1 MTDVSTN
8 HGRVSR
14 RTMLRLGAAGTAATG
29 MAAAKIIATPDLA
42 DKGWLNRNGLF
53 EAAAVAWSDSVYIE
67 NFPTSP
73 LILEPF
79 KDALTIPKAAKP
91 TPASTWK
98 SWAESPRKDKQ
109 ASSPD
114 STHQMWCDETP
125 GATPGLEP
133 IVYEFD
139 LLVRGH
145 SFTSSKVLPID
156 SAGNPTVSFDSN
168 GASYPAGTVRTL
180 PQSTIYGFNGTFPGP
195 MVNAEYG
202 KPVVIRFRN
211 RLDENPWGLDRQDFG
226 APDWSFLTHLHNA
239 HTAPE
244 SDGNPHY
251 TMNYGPRYQGYRPG
265 EWCDNLY
272 LNWPAGGDDREKQS
286 FFW

>member
-79 KDALTIPKAAKP
+79 KDALAIPKAAKP

-109 ASSPD
+109 SSSPD
-114 STHQMWCDETP
+114 TTHQIWCDETP
-125 GATPGLEP
+125 GATPGTEP

-156 SAGNPTVSFDSN
+156 SGGKPTVSFDSN
-168 GASYPAGTVRTL
+168 GTSYPAGTVRTL

-226 APDWSFLTHLHNA
+226 
-239 HTAPE
+239 
-244 SDGNPHY
+244 
-251 TMNYGPRYQGYRPG
+251 
-265 EWCDNLY
+265 
-272 LNWPAGGDDREKQS
+272 
-286 FFW
+286 